1 MIVLALKMVL
11 LVMMTFVVMIM
22 PQRLKMFVYLHDIDC
37 EEGHPTEVLINKYSI
52 SNKFEIW
59 KQI

>member
-1 MIVLALKMVL
+1 MLVLALKMLL
-11 LVMMTFVVMIM
+11 LVMMTLLVMIIL
-22 PQRLKMFVYLHDIDC
+22 QRLKMFVYLHDIDC
-37 EEGHPTEVLINKYSI
+37 EEGHPTEVPINKNSI